1 MDLDEPL
8 GNTAATHMRIGVP
21 KEIKTQEF
29 RVGMTPAGVAIL
41 TARGHTVLIEQGAG
55 IGSSISDDAF
65 VKAGAKIVPS
75 REEVWGSAD
84 MVVKVKEPIAPEF
97 ALMRKDLLLFTYLH
111 LAAAHELGKELLNR
125 GVNGVAYETIEP
137 TPGDLPLL
145 TPMSAVA
152 GRMAVQAGATYLER
166 ERGGKGVLLGGV
178 PGVKRGRVTIIG
190 GGVVG
195 QNACKIAVGLGANVT
210 LLDVNLKTLAY
221 IDDVYVGRAVSTQF
235 SDPLSIEKACL
246 ESDLVIGAVLIAG
259 ARAPRLVTEKMVKEM
274 EAGSV
279 IVDVSIDQGGCVE
292 TARPTTHDNP
302 TYLVHDVIHYGVANM
317 PGAVPRTSTYALT
330 NATIKYVMKLAD
342 LGLEK
347 AVADTPHMVTGINT
361 YKGGVPHP
369 AVAEALGVPHTPFK
383 A

>member
-1 MDLDEPL
+1 
-8 GNTAATHMRIGVP
+8 MRIGVP

-41 TARGHTVLIEQGAG
+41 VARGHTVLIEQGAG
-55 IGSSISDDAF
+55 GGSAIPDEAYVS
-65 VKAGAKIVPS
+65 AGAKIVKTK
-75 REEVWGSAD
+75 EEIWAAD

-137 TPGDLPLL
+137 SPGDLPLL

-152 GRMAVQAGATYLER
+152 GRMSVQAGATYLER

-178 PGVKRGRVTIIG
+178 PGVKRGRVTVIG

-195 QNACKIAVGLGANVT
+195 ANAVKMAVGLGANVT
-210 LLDVNLKTLAY
+210 VLDVNLKTLAY
-221 IDDVYVGRAVSTQF
+221 LDDIYAGRISTQY
-235 SDPLSIEKACL
+235 SDPLSIEKAVV
-246 ESDLVIGAVLIAG
+246 ESDLVIGAVLLPG
-259 ARAPRLVTEKMVKEM
+259 ARAPRLVTEAMIKKMEG
-274 EAGSV
+274 GSV

-292 TARPTTHDNP
+292 GAHATYHDNP
-302 TYLVHDVIHYGVANM
+302 TYDLHGVTAYMVANM

-330 NATIKYVMKLAD
+330 NATIKYVVLLAEH
-342 LGLEK
+342 GLEK
-347 AVADTPHMVTGINT
+347 AAQHTPHLVSGINT
-361 YKGGVPHP
+361 YRGTVPHA
-369 AVAEALGVPHTPFK
+369 AVAEALGVKHTPFH

>member
-1 MDLDEPL
+1 
-8 GNTAATHMRIGVP
+8 MRIGVP

-41 TARGHTVLIEQGAG
+41 TQRGHTVLVEQGAG
-55 IGSSISDDAF
+55 NGSAIPDEAY
-65 VKAGAKIVPS
+65 VKAGAKIVATPD
-75 REEVWGSAD
+75 EVWAAD

-97 ALMRKDLLLFTYLH
+97 ARMRKDLLLFTYLH

-178 PGVKRGRVTIIG
+178 PGVKRGRVTVIG

-195 QNACKIAVGLGANVT
+195 QNAVKMAAGLGANVT
-210 LLDVNLKTLAY
+210 VLDINLKTLAY
-221 IDDVYVGRAVSTQF
+221 LDDIYSGRISTQY
-235 SDPLSIEKACL
+235 SDPLSIERAVL
-246 ESDLVIGAVLIAG
+246 ESDLVIGAVLLAG
-259 ARAPRLVTEKMVKEM
+259 ARAPRLVTESMLKRM
-274 EAGSV
+274 EPGSV

-292 TARPTTHDNP
+292 TARPTYHDNP
-302 TYLVHDVIHYGVANM
+302 TYLVHDVIHYMVANM

-330 NATIKYVMKLAD
+330 NATIPYVVKLAE
-342 LGLEK
+342 GLEAAVK
-347 AVADTPHMVTGINT
+347 ATPHLESGINT
-361 YKGGVPHP
+361 YKGTVPHK
-369 AVAEALGVPHTPFK
+369 AVAEALGVPFT
-383 A
+383 AYRA

>member
-1 MDLDEPL
+1 
-8 GNTAATHMRIGVP
+8 MRIGVP

-41 TARGHTVLIEQGAG
+41 TARGHTVLVEQGAG
-55 IGSSISDDAF
+55 GGSAIPDEAYI
-65 VKAGAKIVPS
+65 KAGAKIVAT
-75 REEVWGSAD
+75 REEVWGQAD

-111 LAAAHELGKELLNR
+111 LAAAHELGKELLTR

-195 QNACKIAVGLGANVT
+195 ANATKMAVGLGANVT
-210 LLDVNLKTLAY
+210 VLDVNLKTLSY
-221 IDDVYVGRAVSTQF
+221 LDDIYAGRISTQY
-235 SDPLSIEKACL
+235 SDPLSIERAVL
-246 ESDLVIGAVLIAG
+246 ESDLVIGAVLLAG
-259 ARAPRLVTEKMVKEM
+259 ARAPRLVTEAMIKLM
-274 EAGSV
+274 EPGSV

-292 TARPTTHDNP
+292 TARPTYHDNP
-302 TYLVHDVIHYGVANM
+302 IYLVHDVIHYMVANM

-330 NATIKYVMKLAD
+330 NATIKYVVKLAD

-347 AVADTPHMVTGINT
+347 AVADTPHIVTGINT
-361 YKGGVPHP
+361 YKGEVPHP
-369 AVAEALGVPHTPFK
+369 AVAEALGVPYKAFK

>member
-1 MDLDEPL
+1 
-8 GNTAATHMRIGVP
+8 MRIGVP

-29 RVGMTPAGVAIL
+29 RVGMTPSGVAIL
-41 TARGHTVLIEQGAG
+41 TARGHQVLVEQNAG
-55 IGSSISDDAF
+55 VGSSIPDEAF
-65 VKAGAKIVPS
+65 VKAGATIVAS
-75 REEVWGSAD
+75 REEVWGQAD

-111 LAAAHELGKELLNR
+111 LAAAHELGKEMLAR

-178 PGVKRGRVTIIG
+178 PGVKRGRVTVIG

-195 QNACKIAVGLGANVT
+195 ANAAKIAVGLGAAVT
-210 LLDVNLKTLAY
+210 VLDVNLKTLAY
-221 IDDVYVGRAVSTQF
+221 LDDVYLGRISTLYSDPINIERAV
-235 SDPLSIEKACL
+235 L
-246 ESDLVIGAVLIAG
+246 ESDLVIGAVLLPG
-259 ARAPRLVTEKMVKEM
+259 ARAPRLVTESMIKRM
-274 EAGSV
+274 EPGSV

-292 TARPTTHDNP
+292 TARPTYHDNP
-302 TYLVHDVIHYGVANM
+302 TYVVHDVIHYMVANM

-330 NATIKYVMKLAD
+330 NATIKYVLTLAD
-342 LGLEK
+342 NGLEK
-347 AVADTPHMVTGINT
+347 AVKAVPHLVSGINT
-361 YKGGVPHP
+361 YRGTVPHP
-369 AVAEALGVPHTPFK
+369 AVAEALGQPHQPFRT
-383 A
+383 

>member
-1 MDLDEPL
+1 
-8 GNTAATHMRIGVP
+8 MRIGVP

-41 TARGHTVLIEQGAG
+41 TTRGHQVLVEQGAG
-55 IGSSISDDAF
+55 IGSSIPDDAY

-75 REEVWGSAD
+75 RDDVWGQAD

-111 LAAAHELGKELLNR
+111 LAAAHELGKELLSR

-152 GRMAVQAGATYLER
+152 GRMAVQAGATNLER
-166 ERGGKGVLLGGV
+166 ERGGTGVLLGGV
-178 PGVKRGRVTIIG
+178 PGVKRGRVSIIG

-195 QNACKIAVGLGANVT
+195 ANACKIAVGLGANVT
-210 LLDVNLKTLAY
+210 VLDVNLKTLAY
-221 IDDVYVGRAVSTQF
+221 LDDIYAGRISTQY
-235 SDPLSIEKACL
+235 SDPLSIERAVI
-246 ESDLVIGAVLIAG
+246 ESDLVVGAVLIAG

-302 TYLVHDVIHYGVANM
+302 TYVAHDVIHYGVANM

-330 NATIKYVMKLAD
+330 NATIRYVVTLAD
-342 LGLEK
+342 HGLEK
-347 AVADTPHMVTGINT
+347 AVSAVPHIITGINT
-361 YKGGVPHP
+361 YRGTVPHA
-369 AVAEALGVPHTPFK
+369 AVAEALGVSHTPFRP
-383 A
+383 

>member
-1 MDLDEPL
+1 
-8 GNTAATHMRIGVP
+8 MRIGVP

-29 RVGMTPAGVAIL
+29 RVGMTPAGVATL
-41 TARGHTVLIEQGAG
+41 TARGHRVLVEQGAG
-55 IGSSISDDAF
+55 AGSAIPDDAY
-65 VKAGAKIVPS
+65 VKAGAQIAAT
-75 REEVWGSAD
+75 RHEVWGESE

-97 ALMRKDLLLFTYLH
+97 ELLRKDLILFTYLH
-111 LAAAHELGKELLNR
+111 LAAAVTLGQELLAR
-125 GVNGVAYETIEP
+125 GVVGIAYETLEP

-152 GRMAVQAGATYLER
+152 GRMAVQAGATHLER

-178 PGVKRGRVTIIG
+178 PGVRRGRVTIIG

-195 QNACKIAVGLGANVT
+195 ANACKMAVGLGANVT
-210 LLDVNLKTLAY
+210 VLDVNLKTLAY
-221 IDDVYVGRAVSTQF
+221 LDDIYAGRISTQY
-235 SDPLSIEKACL
+235 SDPLSIERAVL
-246 ESDLVIGAVLIAG
+246 ESDLVIGAVLLAG
-259 ARAPRLVTEKMVKEM
+259 ARAPRLVTAKMVKEM

-302 TYLVHDVIHYGVANM
+302 TYTVDDVIHYGVANM

-330 NATIKYVMKLAD
+330 NATIRYIAKLAD

-347 AVADTPHMVTGINT
+347 AVADKPYLVSAINT
-361 YKGGVPHP
+361 YKGTVPHP
-369 AVAEALGVPHTPFK
+369 AVAEALGVKHAPFHS
-383 A
+383 

>member
-1 MDLDEPL
+1 MLCSP
-8 GNTAATHMRIGVP
+8 MRIGVP

-29 RVGMTPAGVAIL
+29 RVGMTPSGVAIL
-41 TARGHTVLIEQGAG
+41 VSHGHSVLIEQGAG
-55 IGSSISDDAF
+55 LGSSIPDDAY
-65 VKAGAKIVPS
+65 VKAGAKIVAT
-75 REEVWGSAD
+75 REEVWAAD

-97 ALMRKDLLLFTYLH
+97 SLMRKDLLLFTYLH
-111 LAAAHELGKELLNR
+111 LAAAPGLGKEMLAR

-178 PGVKRGRVTIIG
+178 PGVKRGRVVVIG

-195 QNACKIAVGLGANVT
+195 ANATKIAVGLGANVT
-210 LLDVNLKTLAY
+210 VLDVNLKTLAY
-221 IDDVYVGRAVSTQF
+221 LDDIYGGRISTQYSDPISIERAVH
-235 SDPLSIEKACL
+235 

-259 ARAPRLVTEKMVKEM
+259 ARAPRLVTERMVKNM
-274 EAGSV
+274 EPGSV

-302 TYLVHDVIHYGVANM
+302 TYVVHDIIHYGVANM

-330 NATIKYVMKLAD
+330 NATIKYVVTLAD
-342 LGLEK
+342 HGLEG
-347 AVADTPHMVTGINT
+347 AVRAVPHIITGINT
-361 YKGGVPHP
+361 YRGTVAHA
-369 AVAEALGVPHTPFK
+369 AVAEALGVSHTPFR
-383 A
+383 AT

>member
-1 MDLDEPL
+1 
-8 GNTAATHMRIGVP
+8 MRIGVP

-29 RVGMTPAGVAIL
+29 RVGMTPSGVATLVQRGHKVFVEQNAGVGSAIPD
-41 TARGHTVLIEQGAG
+41 EMY
-55 IGSSISDDAF
+55 
-65 VKAGAKIVPS
+65 VKAGATIVPTK
-75 REEVWGSAD
+75 EEIWDCD

-152 GRMAVQAGATYLER
+152 GRMSVQAGATYLER

-195 QNACKIAVGLGANVT
+195 QNALKMAVGLGANVT
-210 LLDVNLKTLAY
+210 VLDVNLKTLAY
-221 IDDVYVGRAVSTQF
+221 LDDIYGGRISTQY
-235 SDPLSIEKACL
+235 SDPLSIERAVL
-246 ESDLVIGAVLIAG
+246 ESDLVVGAVLLPG
-259 ARAPRLVTEKMVKEM
+259 ARAPRLVTENMIKRM
-274 EAGSV
+274 EPGSV

-292 TARPTTHDNP
+292 GARATYHDNP
-302 TYLVHDVIHYGVANM
+302 TYDLHGVTAYMVANM

-330 NATIKYVMKLAD
+330 NATIKYVMMLAD
-342 LGLEK
+342 NGLEK
-347 AVADTPHMVTGINT
+347 AVQTVPHLVSGINT
-361 YKGGVPHP
+361 YKGAVPHA
-369 AVAEALGVPHTPFK
+369 AVAEALGVQHAPFRS
-383 A
+383 

>member
-1 MDLDEPL
+1 
-8 GNTAATHMRIGVP
+8 MRIGVP

-55 IGSSISDDAF
+55 IGSSIPDEAF
-65 VKAGAKIVPS
+65 VKAGAKIIAT
-75 REEVWGSAD
+75 REEVWGTAD
-84 MVVKVKEPIAPEF
+84 MIVKVKEPIAPEF

-111 LAAAHELGKELLNR
+111 LAAAQELGKELLNR

-152 GRMAVQAGATYLER
+152 GRMSVQAGATYLER

-190 GGVVG
+190 GGIVG

-221 IDDVYVGRAVSTQF
+221 IDDVYVGRAVSTQY
-235 SDPLSIEKACL
+235 SDPISIERAVL
-246 ESDLVIGAVLIAG
+246 ESDLVVGAVLIAG
-259 ARAPRLVTEKMVKEM
+259 ARAPRLVTAAMVKKM
-274 EAGSV
+274 EPGSV

-302 TYLVHDVIHYGVANM
+302 TYLVDDVIHYGVANM

-330 NATIKYVMKLAD
+330 NATINYVVKLAE
-342 LGLEK
+342 GLEK
-347 AVADTPHMVTGINT
+347 AVAHTPHIVSGINT
-361 YKGGVPHP
+361 YKGGVPHA

-383 A
+383 G